1 MGPISG
7 FTVALPFLI
16 VIFVY
21 MVKQHEL
28 DHIRKKS
35 KTELNIIAVLLN
47 DSFKRADTGSGDI
60 AKSYFVER
68 IKESEAD
75 GKLSKI
81 SCGILLDGLLKKT
94 QNTN

>member
-1 MGPISG
+1 
-7 FTVALPFLI
+7 
-16 VIFVY
+16 

-35 KTELNIIAVLLN
+35 KSDLNIIAVLLN

-60 AKSYFVER
+60 AKSYFIDR

-81 SCGILLDGLLKKT
+81 SRGILLDELLKET
-94 QNTN
+94 QDTN